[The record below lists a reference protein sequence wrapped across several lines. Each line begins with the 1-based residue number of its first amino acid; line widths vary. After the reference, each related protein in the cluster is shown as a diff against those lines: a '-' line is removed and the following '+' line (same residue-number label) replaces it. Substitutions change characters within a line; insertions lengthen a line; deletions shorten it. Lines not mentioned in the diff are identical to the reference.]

1 MVQLEITVIV
11 GLPDLAQE
19 LLQLLDLHLAG
30 LLEVLVQE
38 RGLDLLAL
46 PPEVGGE
53 LEAVDHPL
61 AVPHDD
67 DWGLWLNE
75 M

>member
-1 MVQLEITVIV
+1 MVHLEIAVIV

-38 RGLDLLAL
+38 RRLDLLL
-46 PPEVGGE
+46 CLQRLGE
-53 LEAVDHPL
+53 SLRQWTTPL
-61 AVPHDD
+61 LSPTMMI
-67 DWGLWLNE
+67 G
-75 M
+75 